1 MTPRDHMQRRQRP
14 SGAGRERTPE
24 PGSDEQIWEDVH
36 DQLMNHPDI
45 DATGVEVVVDEGEV
59 SLTGRVDSREAKW
72 LAEEIVRAIAGVV
85 DVHNKLKVARL

>member
-1 MTPRDHMQRRQRP
+1 
-14 SGAGRERTPE
+14 
-24 PGSDEQIWEDVH
+24 
-36 DQLMNHPDI
+36 MNHPDI